1 MIRGSIYQEDKTIIN
16 IYAPKYRKQTLT
28 DLKGETESNTIMTG
42 DFDSTLS
49 IMNRS
54 HPDGKLIRK
63 QQT

>member
-16 IYAPKYRKQTLT
+16 IYASKQTLT

-42 DFDSTLS
+42 DLDSTLS
-49 IMNRS
+49 IMNSS